1 MKKATL
7 EATDE
12 NILQSIKE
20 QKGTERN
27 TEIMEFIKA
36 LDLIEENIFI
46 SLDARWGEGKTFY
59 VRQIEKTLEYQT
71 LKNFETDDNKN
82 KYEEMK
88 PYFEKTVL
96 EDIELGNSYLP
107 VYYNAWLYDNH
118 SDPLMSLL
126 YVIIKKCG
134 LWIDSKL
141 VKDKTDKLKDIIKSI
156 QVNLGIFSIN
166 GDKVIDAVSE
176 KNIFDGI
183 QLAEDIRQRV
193 KEIFNQVI
201 EGQTQKLVIF
211 IDELDRCKPSYALE
225 MLDRLEKNKYI
236 RREHMQNYDKV
247 YLRELPETDVSDIVF
262 DAESNNPLLDLW
274 EYNGERKVAKC
285 EICNKKFVVVGNTKT
300 CSDKCSKVL
309 VKRNK
314 NKTS

>member
-107 VYYNAWLYDNH
+107 
-118 SDPLMSLL
+118 
-126 YVIIKKCG
+126 
-134 LWIDSKL
+134 
-141 VKDKTDKLKDIIKSI
+141 
-156 QVNLGIFSIN
+156 
-166 GDKVIDAVSE
+166 E
-176 KNIFDGI
+176 
-183 QLAEDIRQRV
+183 
-193 KEIFNQVI
+193 
-201 EGQTQKLVIF
+201 
-211 IDELDRCKPSYALE
+211 ALE
-225 MLDRLEKNKYI
+225 SANLATGTF
-236 RREHMQNYDKV
+236 RR
-247 YLRELPETDVSDIVF
+247 
-262 DAESNNPLLDLW
+262 DL
-274 EYNGERKVAKC
+274 KSQC
-285 EICNKKFVVVGNTKT
+285 KKLCGAIKDN
-300 CSDKCSKVL
+300 
-309 VKRNK
+309 R
-314 NKTS
+314 